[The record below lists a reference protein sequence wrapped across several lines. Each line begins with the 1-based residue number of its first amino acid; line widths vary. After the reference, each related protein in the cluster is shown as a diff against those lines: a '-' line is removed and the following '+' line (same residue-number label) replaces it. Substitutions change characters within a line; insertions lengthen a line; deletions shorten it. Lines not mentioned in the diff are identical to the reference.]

1 MGEAGCPFCNYS
13 GPSEVIHEWG
23 DAYVIEPIN
32 PVTEGHVL
40 VVSKEHVGS
49 FTASSAVTARAMQ
62 RAVQYASIK
71 VRGDCNLI
79 TSKGEAATQTV
90 RHLHIHVIPRKQ
102 GDGLALPW
110 TELERERWEKE
121 TRERLEAAGLKDLLF
136 QEAIKHLSFESPE
149 DQEEY
154 VWGLVNGVVST
165 ILDAIFDK
173 GEGDG

>member
-1 MGEAGCPFCNYS
+1 MTEPSKEAEAWSDWFVWVCPSCAEQLEYGPDGELVEPCNHVS
-13 GPSEVIHEWG
+13 DCLDCKRVQVGPISEV
-23 DAYVIEPIN
+23 P
-32 PVTEGHVL
+32 
-40 VVSKEHVGS
+40 KE
-49 FTASSAVTARAMQ
+49 
-62 RAVQYASIK
+62 
-71 VRGDCNLI
+71 L
-79 TSKGEAATQTV
+79 
-90 RHLHIHVIPRKQ
+90 
-102 GDGLALPW
+102 
-110 TELERERWEKE
+110 RERWEKE